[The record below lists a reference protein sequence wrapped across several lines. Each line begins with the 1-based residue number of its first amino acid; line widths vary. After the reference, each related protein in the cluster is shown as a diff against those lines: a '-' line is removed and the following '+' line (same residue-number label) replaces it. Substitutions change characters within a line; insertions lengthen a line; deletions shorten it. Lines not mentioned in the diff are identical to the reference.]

1 MQQFVT
7 LSDFPTHEISIQEPW
22 TIRRKADKAI
32 NKIYTEKSEYKQ
44 VSINGRTM
52 GLHRLVAIQF
62 IPTDDITKQV
72 DHINHNRSDNSLSNL
87 RWLSRRDNCL
97 NRTKPKRQHITYNYL
112 DILPT
117 DFIELSQY
125 GKHQFEG
132 LYFSPSEDLFYMS
145 NGIQY
150 KELHVNEK
158 MNGAL
163 FVYAPDIRGK
173 GHQIHYIRAKKIME
187 IEETE

>member
-1 MQQFVT
+1 
-7 LSDFPTHEISIQEPW
+7 
-22 TIRRKADKAI
+22 
-32 NKIYTEKSEYKQ
+32 
-44 VSINGRTM
+44 M

-97 NRTKPKRQHITYNYL
+97 NRTKPKRQYITYNYL

-117 DFIELSQY
+117 GYIELSQY

-163 FVYAPDIRGK
+163 FVYAPDINGK

-187 IEETE
+187 IEEIE

>member
-1 MQQFVT
+1 MRFDLPSIIKGVQYSKKLKIIEQLGEQEFQKIPILARSSLLST
-7 LSDFPTHEISIQEPW
+7 LMIF
-22 TIRRKADKAI
+22 
-32 NKIYTEKSEYKQ
+32 
-44 VSINGRTM
+44 
-52 GLHRLVAIQF
+52 
-62 IPTDDITKQV
+62 DDIGSNTDIQRYTSELA
-72 DHINHNRSDNSLSNL
+72 RSITHLVSD
-87 RWLSRRDNCL
+87 SRHSKNTIFFCAQR
-97 NRTKPKRQHITYNYL
+97 PQYL
-112 DILPT
+112 FKSARVLCHVIAVGANIAD
-117 DFIELSQY
+117 QY

-187 IEETE
+187 QE